1 MDRLYLSYWMRGY
14 TVHNMLRHYATAL
27 RKFPFSRLSPSMQ
40 LRIFED
46 ELVEPP
52 VFEHLYDGPND
63 FDLMMEEARQHQS
76 PNYGYELEAQW
87 DLWQWVLP
95 TATAGG
101 EWKLAPVRVSL
112 FCFGPSFDALNRDH
126 LEVDFGLES
135 HFLPQ
140 SAVTGNSL
148 PMVQSN
154 IRSLLK
160 FVQDLDGTLNAERRQ
175 LWSESGDNFA
185 ARLEE
190 ALLLTQS

>member
-1 MDRLYLSYWMRGY
+1 MDRLFLSYWLRGY
-14 TVHNMLRHYATAL
+14 TEHNMLRHYATAL
-27 RKFPFSRLSPSMQ
+27 RKFPFSRLSPSLQ

-52 VFEHLYDGPND
+52 VFEHLYDGPED
-63 FDLMMEEARQHQS
+63 FDRMLDEAKHHQA

-87 DLWQWVLP
+87 DLWQWVNR
-95 TATAGG
+95 
-101 EWKLAPVRVSL
+101 EWQLAPVRVSL
-112 FCFGPSFDALNRDH
+112 FCFGPAFDALNRDH
-126 LEVDFGLES
+126 LEVDFGIEG

-140 SAVTGNSL
+140 PAGAGNSL

-160 FVQDLDGTLNAERRQ
+160 FVQDLDGSLNAERRQ

-185 ARLEE
+185 ARLES
-190 ALLLTQS
+190 ALALTQS

>member
-14 TVHNMLRHYATAL
+14 TEHNMLRHYATAL

-40 LRIFED
+40 LRIFES

-52 VFEHLYDGPND
+52 VFEHLYDGPQD
-63 FDLMMEEARQHQS
+63 FDLMMAEAKLHQA
-76 PNYGYELEAQW
+76 PDYGYELEAQW
-87 DLWQWVLP
+87 DLWQWIQN
-95 TATAGG
+95 

-112 FCFGPSFDALNRDH
+112 FCFGPAFDALNRDH

-140 SAVTGNSL
+140 PLVPGNSL

-160 FVQDLDGTLNAERRQ
+160 LVQDLDGGLNADRRQ

-185 ARLEE
+185 ERLES
-190 ALLLTQS
+190 ALAITSG

>member
-14 TVHNMLRHYATAL
+14 TEHNMLRHFATVL
-27 RKFPFSRLSPSMQ
+27 RKFPLSRLSASIQ

-52 VFEHLYDGPND
+52 VFERLYDGPNHLD
-63 FDLMMEEARQHQS
+63 TLIEQAREHQA
-76 PNYGYELEAQW
+76 PNYGYEVEAQW
-87 DLWQWVLP
+87 DLWQW
-95 TATAGG
+95 ANN

-126 LEVDFGLES
+126 LEVDFGLET

-140 SAVTGNSL
+140 PAITGNSL

-160 FVQDLDGTLNAERRQ
+160 FVGDLDDTLAAERRQ

-185 ARLEE
+185 AKLES
-190 ALLLTQS
+190 ALAITGG

>member
-14 TVHNMLRHYATAL
+14 TEHNMLRHYATAL
-27 RKFPFSRLSPSMQ
+27 RKFPYSRLAPSMQ
-40 LRIFED
+40 LRIYED

-52 VFEHLYDGPND
+52 VFEHIYEGGNE
-63 FDLMMEEARQHQS
+63 FDTMIEEARQHQA

-87 DLWQWVLP
+87 DLWQWV
-95 TATAGG
+95 GG
-101 EWKLAPVRVSL
+101 EWKLAPVHVSQ
-112 FCFGPSFDALNRDH
+112 FCFGPAFGALNRDH
-126 LEVDFGLES
+126 LEIDFGLES

-140 SAVTGNSL
+140 PAITGNSL

-160 FVQDLDGTLNAERRQ
+160 LVHDLDSSLSAERRQ

-185 ARLEE
+185 AKLES
-190 ALLLTQS
+190 ALELTQS